1 MVGARGSHAYYIL
14 TKRKVVLMTPKNRR
28 GFIKDFRALTAPQQL
43 EVLGLMR
50 DFANIYR
57 ARREAEARRLE

>member
-1 MVGARGSHAYYIL
+1 
-14 TKRKVVLMTPKNRR
+14 MTPKNRR